1 MTKRGFNE
9 LNSEEL
15 KKLAKATLEKKIA
28 DKEWV
33 NGTETN
39 IYTRDK

>member
-1 MTKRGFNE
+1 MMKRGFNE
-9 LNSEEL
+9 LNSEEMEE
-15 KKLAKATLEKKIA
+15 LAKATLAKKIA

-33 NGTETN
+33 NDTETN